1 MRDSIVIEYDDT
13 AITEKR
19 NVAGCRSVI
28 GFFHIKKPEA
38 ERKCISRT
46 KSTDR
51 HSKPELKR
59 RIRKTKKRCVLFCN
73 KDIIPVEIYVD
84 FFLKRRCPLSILNF
98 FL

>member
-51 HSKPELKR
+51 HSKPE
-59 RIRKTKKRCVLFCN
+59 
-73 KDIIPVEIYVD
+73 
-84 FFLKRRCPLSILNF
+84 
-98 FL
+98 